1 MGPKRHVCDMNYRLS
16 DFEGFRTDGD
26 DLFSPDAVE
35 GFGGEEELLAC
46 LESLSEKLRQLHRR
60 CVM

>member
-1 MGPKRHVCDMNYRLS
+1 
-16 DFEGFRTDGD
+16 
-26 DLFSPDAVE
+26 LFSPDAVE